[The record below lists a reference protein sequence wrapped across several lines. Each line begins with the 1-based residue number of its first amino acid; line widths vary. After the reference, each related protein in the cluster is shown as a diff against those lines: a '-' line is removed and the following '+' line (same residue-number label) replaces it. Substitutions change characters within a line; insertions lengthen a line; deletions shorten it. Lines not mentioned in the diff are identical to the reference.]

1 MSREGYG
8 ITVKTVRDL
17 LKYWS
22 RRIKKLN
29 NFISDRDEEID
40 DEEYFDDAEY
50 SDDEYNSL
58 DLPIPAGLSVYPKPS
73 KVPIAYNPSRDPQYM
88 FRVALIPK
96 YCLDDE
102 DRLIKIKE
110 LKPWEQL
117 PPGLYNKK
125 KAEEKFKNKN
135 EKYNQNFYNPNN
147 LNYNDRFH

>member
-40 DEEYFDDAEY
+40 DEEYFDDAKY

-58 DLPIPAGLSVYPKPS
+58 DLPFPAGLSVYPKPS
-73 KVPIAYNPSRDPQYM
+73 KVPIA
-88 FRVALIPK
+88 
-96 YCLDDE
+96 
-102 DRLIKIKE
+102 
-110 LKPWEQL
+110 
-117 PPGLYNKK
+117 
-125 KAEEKFKNKN
+125 
-135 EKYNQNFYNPNN
+135 
-147 LNYNDRFH
+147 